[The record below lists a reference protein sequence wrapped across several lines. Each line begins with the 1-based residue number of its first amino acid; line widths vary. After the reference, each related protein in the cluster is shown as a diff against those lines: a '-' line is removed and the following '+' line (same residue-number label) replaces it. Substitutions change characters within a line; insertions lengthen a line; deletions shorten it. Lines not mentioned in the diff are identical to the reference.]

1 MSYLTYAEILKKVLE
16 PLDLEDEVF
25 IGSAEMIG
33 YCNDAIKRC
42 ESKIHTIYED
52 YFLTDDYLTLTQ
64 GQQDVDLPADLYA
77 NKIRSIIW
85 TEGVGSRQIYE
96 ILRIKDIHKFIRIEQ
111 DNANNLNSDYRY
123 WIKNSSPSQT
133 GRKIMLVPAAR
144 ETTSAKVKIY
154 YLRRANKVTQD
165 TDLVDIPEFY
175 SVIVAYMRYMSYRK
189 EGHPNAEEA
198 KLELLDE
205 EKNMVETL
213 TEMVPDGENE
223 IPIPA
228 DPYNGAI
235 DPGAG
240 YME

>member
-1 MSYLTYAEILKKVLE
+1 MSYLTYAEILKKVQE

-25 IGSAEMIG
+25 IGSQEMIG

-52 YFLTDDYLTLTQ
+52 YFLTDAYLTFTQ
-64 GQQDVDLPADLYA
+64 GDQQVDLPADLYA
-77 NKIRSIIW
+77 NKIRTIVW
-85 TEGVGSRQIYE
+85 TQGPGSREIYE
-96 ILRIKDIHKFIRIEQ
+96 ILRIKDIHKFLRIES
-111 DNANNLNSDYRY
+111 DNANNQNADYRY
-123 WIKNSSPSQT
+123 WIKNASPSLT

-144 ETTSAKVKIY
+144 ETTSTKAKIY

-165 TDLVDIPEFY
+165 TDYVDIPEFY
-175 SVIVAYMRYMSYRK
+175 SVIVAYMRYMAYRK
-189 EGHPNAEEA
+189 EGHPNTEEA
-198 KLELLDE
+198 KAELIDE

-223 IPIPA
+223 IPMPA

-235 DPGAG
+235 DPGMG
-240 YME
+240 YIE